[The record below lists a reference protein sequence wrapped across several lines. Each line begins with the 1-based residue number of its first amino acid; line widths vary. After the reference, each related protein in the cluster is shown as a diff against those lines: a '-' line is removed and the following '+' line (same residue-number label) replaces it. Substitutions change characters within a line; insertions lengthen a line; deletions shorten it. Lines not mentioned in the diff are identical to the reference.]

1 MWEQAITVNRFS
13 NFLVLYQFILILLQF
28 FHLALGKK
36 KWFVFLRF
44 HYKPVIQKSRES
56 IKESQ
61 KLINRDKRLKNI
73 AEEEKGGKIRSEL
86 TLD

>member
-1 MWEQAITVNRFS
+1 M
-13 NFLVLYQFILILLQF
+13 
-28 FHLALGKK
+28 
-36 KWFVFLRF
+36 FLRF